1 MKHHACIAIGINQY
15 QYLQPL
21 SYAQKDAEAV
31 RSFLIDRGGFSPD
44 KSLLMSDTS
53 QEVWGIPTYP
63 NRENLKDWIEAMC
76 REQLRSGDSLWCFF
90 SGYGL
95 THEGQDYLMPIDGN
109 PADIEGTAI
118 SLKFLFEKLKEAP
131 TSELLVL
138 LDINR
143 SQGARA
149 GSTVGAATMELAN
162 QMAIPT
168 LLSCQPDQVS
178 RETSALRHGF
188 FTAAILEGLNSG
200 QCKTIQNLCHFLSN
214 YLPQLTDQHLRP
226 KQNPVFV
233 LNPAGKI
240 DQTLLPEQLP
250 ATAAM
255 GSPNGNNWL
264 NSPPEHK
271 NNGVSPKTGGRPVN
285 IPLKFDKNRANQTSQ
300 NSSEQRT
307 PTPKTRQSSNPTQT
321 PIDSPAQKNSTK
333 ETMSDRSFL
342 QQLILWSGATALLLL
357 LGVFYTNKSI
367 FLGQNPTDRASVTP
381 IESVEDPT
389 TPTSTPEANSDSTP
403 ANGGTTPASQPD
415 SQLLLERSKASL
427 QSASASSFSDAIA
440 VAGQIPPRDPLYP
453 TAQENIERWSQTILD
468 IAEGRAEAEN
478 FSDALAAAKLI
489 PASSRPIYEQA
500 QLQIQK
506 WEQKQQEIEKS
517 FAPIKAAQAGIKAGQ
532 ASSYNN
538 GITEL
543 RKIESDE
550 PSYQQAQQL
559 ISQWSAEIL
568 NIAQS
573 RAQKKQFNSAIQAA
587 RLVPADTS
595 SYDAAQKAIAN
606 WQTQLQNS
614 NNDNNNND

>member
-1 MKHHACIAIGINQY
+1 MKHHACITIGINQY

-21 SYAQKDAEAV
+21 SYAQRDAEALQ
-31 RSFLIDRGGFSPD
+31 SFLVERGGFSPD

-53 QEVWGIPTYP
+53 SEVWGIPTYP

-76 REQLRSGDSLWCFF
+76 KEQLRSGDQLWCFF

-95 THEGQDYLMPIDGN
+95 TYEGQDYLMPINGN
-109 PADIEGTAI
+109 PADIEATGI
-118 SLKFLFEKLKEAP
+118 PLKFLFENLKEAP

-149 GSTVGAATMELAN
+149 GNTVGAATMELAN

-200 QCKTIQNLCHFLSN
+200 QCKTIQNLCHFLSD
-214 YLPQLTDQHLRP
+214 YLPLLTDQHLRP
-226 KQNPVFV
+226 KQNPVFI

-255 GSPNGNNWL
+255 ASHNGNNWI
-264 NSPPEHK
+264 NSSPEHK
-271 NNGVSPKTGGRPVN
+271 NNGVRPKTTDNQVN
-285 IPLKFDKNRANQTSQ
+285 IPLKLGQNHTNQKSKK
-300 NSSEQRT
+300 SSNQKT
-307 PTPKTRQSSNPTQT
+307 PTQKAHQSSNQTQ
-321 PIDSPAQKNSTK
+321 IDSPAQQNSTQ

-357 LGVFYTNKSI
+357 LGVFYTNRSI
-367 FLGQNPTDRASVTP
+367 FLGQNTAEPVSTAP
-381 IESVEDPT
+381 IELVEDSSSTSGSEPNSNS
-389 TPTSTPEANSDSTP
+389 TSTNNETTQTPQANSEV
-403 ANGGTTPASQPD
+403 
-415 SQLLLERSKASL
+415 LLERSKASL
-427 QSASASSFSDAIA
+427 QSASASSFSNAITIA
-440 VAGQIPPRDPLYP
+440 SQIPPQDPFYP
-453 TAQENIERWSQTILD
+453 TAQENIERWGQTILD
-468 IAEGRAEAEN
+468 IAEGRAKAEN

-489 PASSRPIYEQA
+489 PQSSRPIYEQA

-517 FAPIKAAQAGIKAGQ
+517 FAPVKAAQAGIKPGQ

-543 RKIESDE
+543 RKIQSDE
-550 PSYQQAQQL
+550 ISYPQAQQL
-559 ISQWSAEIL
+559 IAQWSAEIL
-568 NIAQS
+568 TIAQS
-573 RAQKKQFNSAIQAA
+573 RAQNKQFESAIQAA
-587 RLVPADTS
+587 KLVPTNTS

-606 WQTQLQNS
+606 WQTQLKA
-614 NNDNNNND
+614 NNNDQNN